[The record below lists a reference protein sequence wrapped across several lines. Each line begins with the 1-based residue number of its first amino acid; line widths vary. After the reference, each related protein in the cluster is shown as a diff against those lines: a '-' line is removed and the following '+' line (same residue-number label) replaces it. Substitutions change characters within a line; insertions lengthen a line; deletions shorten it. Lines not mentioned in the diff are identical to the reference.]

1 MPPKKIAIFISGRG
15 SNLQAILTEVKRGK
29 INAHINIVISD
40 NSEAHGLSYAREN
53 GIECSVFTKVKNE
66 SRSDYF
72 KKIMS
77 FLEPRK
83 IDLIVLAGFM
93 KVLSPN
99 IIHRYK
105 NRMINIHP
113 ALLPSFP
120 GVHAQKQ
127 AVDYGVKYSGCSVH
141 FIDEGVDTGP
151 IILQEVVP
159 VYKEDNE
166 ESLST
171 RILEREH
178 LAFPLA
184 VKLFCDDRLII
195 KGRQVYIKKSNEKE
209 KKNDTS

>member
-1 MPPKKIAIFISGRG
+1 MPQKKIAIFISGRG
-15 SNLQAILTEVKRGK
+15 SNFQAILSEVKRGK
-29 INAHINIVISD
+29 INGIIDIVISD
-40 NSEAHGLSYAREN
+40 NPEAHGLSYAREN

-72 KKIMS
+72 KKIVS

-99 IIHRYK
+99 IIRRYQ

-151 IILQEVVP
+151 IILQDVVQ
-159 VYKEDNE
+159 VYEEDNE
-166 ESLST
+166 ETLST

-178 LAFPLA
+178 LVFPLA
-184 VKLFCDDRLII
+184 VKLFCDNRLITR
-195 KGRQVYIKKSNEKE
+195 GRNVYIKKSDKEEK
-209 KKNDTS
+209 TT